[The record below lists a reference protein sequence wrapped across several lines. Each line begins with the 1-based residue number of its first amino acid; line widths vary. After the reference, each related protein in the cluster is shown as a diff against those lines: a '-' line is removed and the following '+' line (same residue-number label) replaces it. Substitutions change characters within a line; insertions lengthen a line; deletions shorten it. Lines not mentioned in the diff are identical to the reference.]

1 MLSDKERFVKNKL
14 QNLFRLDIIFLST
27 DGALLS
33 DAEEI
38 SYKLDAL
45 KEILCSQK
53 TELDQLQLIM
63 AEENVYFAII
73 PLSEMRV
80 CIAGPMGGEFLSKQ
94 QRWNFHVH
102 FHRQNREM
110 PIPCFSFFRM
120 KDMISLICFMLSG
133 EMNKD
138 PEIPNFQEGFTDLE
152 RYEVIQHQMNN
163 EMANRA
169 RYTYQEEL
177 QFFQMVENGEV
188 EKIVRILKNEEQS
201 SREDVLQKV
210 GVIAR
215 DSDFK
220 QMEYTA
226 VTEIALA
233 SRAAIRGNARPDI
246 CYDLSDL
253 FLQKISVAKSVTEI
267 YEISKQIA
275 YRFSQEVLREKQ
287 ERVKNPHVEQC
298 KNYIAKHLYSRFT
311 VEEMAKELSVSRT
324 YLTGLFKKETGQSIR
339 DYIIEHRVR
348 AAANLLRYSNESIG
362 QISDYMQFSS
372 PGRFSQFFKRY
383 YGTTPEIYRKENKM
397 IEFTE

>member
-1 MLSDKERFVKNKL
+1 
-14 QNLFRLDIIFLST
+14 
-27 DGALLS
+27 
-33 DAEEI
+33 
-38 SYKLDAL
+38 
-45 KEILCSQK
+45 
-53 TELDQLQLIM
+53 
-63 AEENVYFAII
+63 
-73 PLSEMRV
+73 
-80 CIAGPMGGEFLSKQ
+80 
-94 QRWNFHVH
+94 
-102 FHRQNREM
+102 
-110 PIPCFSFFRM
+110 
-120 KDMISLICFMLSG
+120 
-133 EMNKD
+133 MNKD